1 MNTYKQEARTGLFH
15 LKESVLDIL
24 LEAKNEENSYRQPN
38 AIRKRSGI
46 PKIEEPNA
54 HANTL
59 IYGVLLH
66 LGAEKRVEYKKGYGW
81 RITDQEAL
89 LRSE

>member
-15 LKESVLDIL
+15 LKEAVLDIL
-24 LEAKNEENSYRQPN
+24 LEAKNEGNSYRQPG
-38 AIRKRSGI
+38 AIRERSGI
-46 PKIEEPNA
+46 PKIEEPHA
-54 HANTL
+54 HSNTL

-81 RITDQEAL
+81 RITEQEAS